1 MTYLIKK
8 KKIFNSNYRQV
19 LRRLTMN
26 QSPGGTPK
34 STSALVEERD
44 DLTPM
49 LTRALLK
56 RFDALNLSPED
67 SKENDAQ
74 FV

>member
-1 MTYLIKK
+1 
-8 KKIFNSNYRQV
+8 
-19 LRRLTMN
+19 MN

-34 STSALVEERD
+34 STCSLVEERD
-44 DLTPM
+44 ELTPI

-67 SKENDAQ
+67 NKENDAQ
-74 FV
+74 FL